1 MVMSMSGS
9 DSAATYGSVSLG
21 IVHIRKPVKL
31 QHLEQNFPQFWGVPP
46 TVPLYKLSSSTKP
59 ELNNWHQIGKME
71 VIKVMEYKIKAW
83 SDPGF

>member
-1 MVMSMSGS
+1 MDLLMYSLSMLICVYNTSLRMVMSMSGS

-59 ELNNWHQIGKME
+59 ELNN
-71 VIKVMEYKIKAW
+71 
-83 SDPGF
+83 